1 VAALTMPNLVANY
14 QEKATVTK
22 FKKSY
27 SVMSQAYVQALTEYG
42 DPTGWDLIA
51 NDSPDGAKNIADK
64 FRPYLNIIKEESSSS
79 AYFFS
84 LNDGSIVKFLV
95 RSPNCT
101 NSRGTGNLAKA
112 CGLVELHV
120 KNLIA
125 QLVLT
130 QTGLWA
136 AGVPDDTTWPFSS
149 CKNSEYH
156 QGCTAWIIYN
166 ENMDYLHCAGLSW
179 GGKLRC
185 D

>member
-1 VAALTMPNLVANY
+1 
-14 QEKATVTK
+14 
-22 FKKSY
+22 
-27 SVMSQAYVQALTEYG
+27 MSQAYVQALTEYG

-51 NDSPDGAKNIADK
+51 NSSPEGAKNMADK
-64 FRPYLNIIKEESSSS
+64 FRPYLNIIKEESSSD

-84 LNDGSIVKFLV
+84 LNDGSRAKFLV

-101 NSRGTGNLAKA
+101 SSRGTGNFAKS

-125 QLVLT
+125 QFVLT

-136 AGVPDDTTWPFSS
+136 SGVPDDTTQPFSS
-149 CKNSEYH
+149 CKSSTYH
-156 QGCTAWIIYN
+156 QSCTAWIIYN
-166 ENMDYLHCAGLSW
+166 ENMDYLHCDGLSW